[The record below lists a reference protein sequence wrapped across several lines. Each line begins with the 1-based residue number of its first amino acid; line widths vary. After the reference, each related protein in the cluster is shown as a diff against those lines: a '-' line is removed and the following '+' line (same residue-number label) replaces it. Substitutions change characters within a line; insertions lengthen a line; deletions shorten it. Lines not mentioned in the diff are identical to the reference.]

1 MPYANISATLSAA
14 DVTAVKNALTSIRGI
29 LTFLIN
35 LTNKELMSLVKT
47 GPGSVGFVQ
56 TALTYAKD
64 HPEIL
69 PSTFDVPEFD
79 RDVTLFTQLSELL
92 ALVLALANA
101 LNETTKAVGSE
112 AKKAA
117 LQFYDLLKNAAK
129 TNPGLQPLVDE
140 LGRLFQRISTAP
152 PGPTPP
158 SP

>member
-1 MPYANISATLSAA
+1 MPYGNISATLSAA
-14 DVTAVKNALTSIRGI
+14 HITAIKDALTTIRGF

-35 LTNKELMSLVKT
+35 LSKEELRSLTKT

-56 TALTYAKD
+56 AALTGAKD

-69 PSTFDVPEFD
+69 PSTFNVVEFEG
-79 RDVTLFTQLSELL
+79 DVTLFTQLSELL
-92 ALVLALANA
+92 ALVLVLANG
-101 LNETTKAVGSE
+101 LNDTTKAVGSE
-112 AKKAA
+112 AKRAA

-158 SP
+158 GP